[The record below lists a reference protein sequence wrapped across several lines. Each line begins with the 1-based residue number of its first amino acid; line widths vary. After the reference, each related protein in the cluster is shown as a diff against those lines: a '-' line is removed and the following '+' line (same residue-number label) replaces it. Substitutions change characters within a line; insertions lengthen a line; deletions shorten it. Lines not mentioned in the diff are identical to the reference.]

1 MFNLIIRLILSVL
14 LVSFFFIFGIFVENK
29 KIFPYHQLR
38 SLYSFFYISLKPNIT
53 KKKDINSILMDT
65 AFLDKAISTN
75 LINKK
80 ITSVDDLYQ
89 MNMSI
94 LMNRNGFSKAYK
106 ELKLF
111 GFEQI
116 EVEDKSLPI
125 IKIKFKY
132 QNKLFNTYLY
142 GLLKKSCNNPNNT
155 LGALII
161 PPTGNNESSKIYKKN
176 KYNNLSYGIFDAL
189 NIIDK
194 NDIFV
199 FIKPN
204 RDSRSW
210 HNGSFKKINA
220 NFIYH
225 WQYHMGGSYSLSYIV
240 ESLAAVKFLKKCYK
254 KTILAGISQG
264 ATAVL
269 LTSFQSEPDIAIMSS
284 GHYPIASKIYS
295 ANRHQIYG
303 IKEYGDIFDTN
314 KLKTS
319 LRKTKTKYLF
329 INHIDNL
336 FFSDHK
342 KKNSLNLPKDLS
354 NVTHEVNYEKK
365 FLKKYP
371 IEIIQK
377 FLKQN
382 YD

>member
-161 PPTGNNESSKIYKKN
+161 PPSGNNESSNIYKKN

-194 NDIFV
+194 NDTFV

-225 WQYHMGGSYSLSYIV
+225 WQYQMGGSYSLSYIV

-269 LTSFQSEPDIAIMSS
+269 LTSFQSEPDIAIISS
-284 GHYPIASKIYS
+284 GHYPIASKIYT

-329 INHIDNL
+329 TNHIDNL
-336 FFSDHK
+336 FFSDLK
-342 KKNSLNLPKDLS
+342 KK
-354 NVTHEVNYEKK
+354 K
-365 FLKKYP
+365 FSKLV
-371 IEIIQK
+371 
-377 FLKQN
+377 
-382 YD
+382 